1 MVEPVNYTRPIEPR
15 LIHRDPGLREFRIG
29 TPDIYC
35 KFGQDV
41 PKSLEEAL
49 TDVRVPPIRSSAIST
64 FEGCPRKF
72 LYRERLG
79 LKPKGYS
86 SALSIGQVFHR
97 VLQAMFTGQP
107 PEEALDA
114 ASAMAQKT
122 ACEIR
127 GQADEVGMVGNHD
140 AESLVKKAEED
151 YHKAR
156 AMAWAFMQFAPFD
169 WSEWEILTHP
179 DGTPMVECLLS
190 ATIPGI
196 SVPLVAPCDLALVN
210 KDTREVWIVDHK
222 TTSMNTRDRANS
234 VRISAQMS
242 LYRLVLQCH
251 LDAWARTGEQGVP
264 LYREEPQREVVGS
277 IHNIVKKP
285 GIKYC
290 PLTKDKEGFPHYLDR
305 LLTWYKETH
314 AADPKNSPI
323 FQSQTRFSE
332 PVLPD
337 EVYLRLRQMARAS
350 RAAPDIHRF
359 YRAGDY
365 ACLNFNSVCPF
376 LCLCS
381 SAPAMW
387 PGLIRDRFQISFR
400 EDEEED

>member
-1 MVEPVNYTRPIEPR
+1 MESVGYARPVDPR
-15 LIHRDPGLREFRIG
+15 LMHRDPAVREHTIDR
-29 TPDIYC
+29 TSSPDC
-35 KFGQDV
+35 KFGKSV
-41 PKSLEEAL
+41 PKFLEKAFP
-49 TDVRVPPIRSSAIST
+49 DVRIPPLRSTAITT
-64 FEGCPRKF
+64 FEHCPRKF

-97 VLQAMFTGQP
+97 VLQAMFMGDP

-114 ASAMAQKT
+114 AHPMVQRLT
-122 ACEIR
+122 CEIR

-140 AESLVKKAEED
+140 AESLVKKVEED

-156 AMAWAFMQFAPFD
+156 AMAWAFMQFSPFD
-169 WSEWEILTHP
+169 WSKWDILTHP

-190 ATIPGI
+190 ANVPGI
-196 SVPLVAPCDLALVN
+196 SVPIIAPCDLALVH
-210 KDTREVWIVDHK
+210 KETKETWIVDHK
-222 TTSMNTRDRANS
+222 TTSMNTRDRASS

-251 LDAWARTGEQGVP
+251 LDNWTKT
-264 LYREEPQREVVGS
+264 YDEPQREVVGS
-277 IHNIVKKP
+277 IHNIVQKP
-285 GIKYC
+285 TIKYC
-290 PLTKDKEGFPHYLDR
+290 PRTKDKAGFSAYLDR
-305 LLTWYKETH
+305 ILAWYKEKH
-314 AADPKNSPI
+314 ESDPQNSPI
-323 FQSQTRFSE
+323 LQSQTRFSE
-332 PVLPD
+332 PVLTE
-337 EVYLRLRQMARAS
+337 EVYLRLRQMSRAC

-365 ACLNFNSVCPF
+365 ACLSFNSVCPY

-400 EDEEED
+400 EDEKED

>member
-1 MVEPVNYTRPIEPR
+1 MESAEYTRPVESR
-15 LIHRDPGLREFRIG
+15 LINRDPGVRDDTLHQ
-29 TPDIYC
+29 TPAPDS
-35 KFGQDV
+35 KFGIGV
-41 PKSLEEAL
+41 PASLTEFF
-49 TDVRVPPIRSSAIST
+49 TDTRYPPIRSTAIST

-72 LYRERLG
+72 LYREKMG

-86 SALSIGQVFHR
+86 SPLFMGQVFHR
-97 VLQAMFTGQP
+97 VLQSMFMGQS
-107 PEEALDA
+107 PEEALD
-114 ASAMAQKT
+114 SAGPMVT
-122 ACEIR
+122 RLTCEIM
-127 GQADEVGMVGNHD
+127 GQANEVGMIGNKD
-140 AESLVKKAEED
+140 AASLAKKAEED

-156 AMAWAFMQFAPFD
+156 AMAWAFMQFSPFD

-179 DGTPMVECLLS
+179 DGTPMVECLLQ
-190 ATIPGI
+190 ANIPGV
-196 SVPLVAPCDLALVN
+196 SVPLIAPCDLALIH
-210 KDTREVWIVDHK
+210 KETGEVWIVDHK
-222 TTSMNTRDRANS
+222 TTGMDTKARADS
-234 VRISAQMS
+234 VRISSQMA

-251 LDAWARTGEQGVP
+251 LDNWAGDSGEP
-264 LYREEPQREVVGS
+264 IREVVGS

-290 PLTKDKEGFPHYLDR
+290 PNTKDKAGFQSYLDR
-305 LLTWYKETH
+305 LLLWYKETH
-314 AADPKNSPI
+314 EADPQNSPI

-332 PVLPD
+332 PPLT
-337 EVYLRLRQMARAS
+337 EEIFLRLRQMSRAS

-365 ACLNFNSVCPF
+365 ACLNFNSVCPY

-387 PGLIRDRFQISFR
+387 PGLVKDRFDISFR